1 MFIFSRKHV
10 RLPSKDGSLSFDV
23 PRGYVG
29 EIPEWAA
36 GTKYFRAL
44 VSDGKI
50 SLPNSTSDKDVVPE
64 TEKKTTAK
72 RAKE

>member
-36 GTKYFRAL
+36 DTKYFRAL
-44 VSDGKI
+44 VADGKI
-50 SLPNSTSDKDVVPE
+50 SLPNSTADKDVVPE
-64 TEKKTTAK
+64 VEKPRRKAK
-72 RAKE
+72 AE